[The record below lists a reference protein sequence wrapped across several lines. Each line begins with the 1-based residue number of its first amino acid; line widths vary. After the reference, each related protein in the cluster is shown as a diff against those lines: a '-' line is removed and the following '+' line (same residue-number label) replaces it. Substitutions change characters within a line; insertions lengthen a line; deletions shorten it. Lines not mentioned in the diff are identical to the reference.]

1 MSILHQTDDN
11 IQSTV
16 PIEPVIQ
23 KLVEVVKMIQSR
35 VPEGTSLPEI
45 VDRVVEPVAMMIF
58 QGVLN
63 ELDPNWTT
71 NIIDH
76 YVHPSKD
83 SFWMDESETIQ

>member
-1 MSILHQTDDN
+1 MNTNQPEDVQAI
-11 IQSTV
+11 I

-23 KLVEVVKMIQSR
+23 KLAEVAKMIQSR

-63 ELDPNWTT
+63 ELDPNWST

-83 SFWMDESETIQ
+83 SFWINESETIQ